1 MYEPRRY
8 WQWIMDG
15 DLVAFRVAVKE
26 TDLYIRAN
34 RVLGAE
40 TLEAVIDCRDALEGY
55 IEHHPAYASS
65 LLPVPAAGEAPWI
78 VRQMAD
84 VAMAVGVGPMAA
96 VAGAIAEEV
105 GRHLMKYS
113 SEVLV
118 ENGGDIF
125 MASAR
130 HRRIGIY
137 AGDSPFTGRLAL
149 DIDPE
154 RTPIG
159 VCTSSGTVGHS
170 LSFGRADAAIVLS
183 HSTALADAA
192 ATAIG
197 NVVKKDKDIGKGIK
211 LSKGITGIEGVVI
224 IKGDK
229 LGVWGDV
236 HLAECDNYN
245 EPQNQ
250 HCGSLNNNTRPD

>member
-15 DLVAFRVAVKE
+15 DLVSFRVAVKE
-26 TDLYIRAN
+26 TDLYVRAD

-55 IEHHPAYASS
+55 IEHHPTYASS
-65 LLPVPAAGEAPWI
+65 LLPVAAAGDAPWI
-78 VRQMAD
+78 VRHMAD

-96 VAGAIAEEV
+96 VAGAIAEGV
-105 GRHLMKYS
+105 GQHLMKYS
-113 SEVLV
+113 AEVLV

-125 MASAR
+125 MVSAR
-130 HRRIGIY
+130 QRRIGIY

-149 DIDPE
+149 DIEPE
-154 RTPIG
+154 STPIG

-183 HSTALADAA
+183 RSTALADAA

-197 NVVKKDKDIGKGIK
+197 NVVKKDRDIGKGINLAK
-211 LSKGITGIEGVVI
+211 EITGIEGVVV

-236 HLAECDNYN
+236 HLAECDNCN
-245 EPQNQ
+245 EPQNRE
-250 HCGSLNNNTRPD
+250 CGSSRNDA